1 MGAAMPVEN
10 SRAPALTP
18 PLIPPDPAARDIY
31 WPLRWPRR
39 DGLELGAYPSAVP
52 CARNRA
58 REILREWQLAHFT
71 ETAMI
76 AVSAK
81 NTMVSAWSAG
91 IDTEEVRS
99 KLTDTRIIRLAL
111 DALEE
116 HLPAE
121 LESDDLTLEF
131 LTLREKLAE
140 AERRELRKIG
150 HRDYMV
156 LAPIDVFESL
166 GGKAAAAIRT
176 LDELGLVIR
185 LDG

>member
-1 MGAAMPVEN
+1 MSSDTGPN
-10 SRAPALTP
+10 
-18 PLIPPDPAARDIY
+18 
-31 WPLRWPRR
+31 
-39 DGLELGAYPSAVP
+39 
-52 CARNRA
+52 
-58 REILREWQLAHFT
+58 
-71 ETAMI
+71 TAK
-76 AVSAK
+76 S
-81 NTMVSAWSAG
+81 TMVSAWSAG
-91 IDTEEVRS
+91 TGTEEVRS
-99 KLTDTRIIRLAL
+99 KLTDTRVIRLAL

-140 AERRELRKIG
+140 AERRELRSIG